1 MRWRR
6 KSMLR
11 IDFVTLFPEQVLGML
26 DHSIIHRAIEAGKV
40 AINAVNPRDFTEDR
54 HRTVDDHPFGGG
66 PGMLMKVEPIARAIE
81 SLGPDSEAA
90 VVFTDPT
97 GERFSQSLARTFAA
111 KNRLVL
117 VCGHYEGIDD
127 RARQLFA
134 THTLSLGDFVL
145 TGGELPAMVIA
156 DAVTRLIPG
165 VLGDAASLYADSHH
179 DGLLTAPQFTRPE
192 DFKGQRV
199 PEELLTGNHAAIAA
213 WKRRISLQITRDRR
227 PDLFATAR
235 LSKDDLDLL

>member
-1 MRWRR
+1 
-6 KSMLR
+6 MLR

-26 DHSIIHRAIEAGKV
+26 DHSIIHRAIQARKL
-40 AINAVNPRDFTEDR
+40 ALHAVNPRDFTNDR

-66 PGMLMKVEPIARAIE
+66 PGMLLKVEPVAKAIE
-81 SLGPDSEAA
+81 SLELDAEAA

-97 GERFSQSLARTFAA
+97 GELFTQAIAGELAQRSRIA
-111 KNRLVL
+111 L

-165 VLGDAASLYADSHH
+165 VLGDPESLEADSHH
-179 DGLLTAPQFTRPE
+179 SGLLTAPQFTRPVE
-192 DFKGQRV
+192 YGGLRV
-199 PEELLTGNHAAIAA
+199 PEELQTGNHQQIAA
-213 WKRRISLQITRDRR
+213 WKRRISLQITRERR
-227 PDLFATAR
+227 PDLFAKAR
-235 LSKDDLDLL
+235 LSKDDLNLL